1 MSLILPDCKIAIITL
16 LIVQYLSLYSLSSS
30 IKIYFSNKYFTLAS
44 NENIIKY
51 IGIIYW
57 YSDRC

>member
-30 IKIYFSNKYFTLAS
+30 IKISFSNKYFTLAS